1 MSIKKHNI
9 SNLLLVIFIS
19 ITVIQLTVF
28 QTYYEETKWQICNEI
43 PSILEIA
50 MKTNISK
57 KIKKE
62 FTYTPEHKND
72 PHDKNLGTYKEEIFR
87 SQDTTFTYR
96 SKIVTWEEKID
107 RGKQTYLQITNK
119 LHPQDVKVIF
129 DSLAIQKNIIAKSAI
144 GIISTFYKE
153 QNEWAGDTTQMSVDY
168 RTSINKLGAFENISY
183 HAYVE
188 ESFSTVWRL
197 MPKLALCILLY
208 LQIFTG
214 IILIAWLQKRKKEK
228 RKEIIRTKEGNYK
241 MDNIIINPTTMKMNK
256 EDVEISLT
264 QQQNQL
270 LLMFL
275 QSENQQVS
283 KEDILNK
290 FWPNSYQ
297 SKSSMTTAIGR
308 LKKNLADI
316 GSERTIHTE
325 KNLDYYELI

>member
-1 MSIKKHNI
+1 MNIKKHVSKI
-9 SNLLLVIFIS
+9 LLGVFIS
-19 ITVIQLTVF
+19 ITTVELVVL
-28 QTYYEETKWQICNEI
+28 QTYYKETKWQICNEI
-43 PSILEIA
+43 PSMLEIA

-57 KIKKE
+57 KIKRE

-72 PHDKNLGTYKEEIFR
+72 PHKKDLGTYKEEIFR

-119 LHPQDVKVIF
+119 LHPQDIKAIF
-129 DSLAIQKNIIAKSAI
+129 DSLAIQKNIITKSAI

-168 RTSINKLGAFENISY
+168 RTSINKLGVLENISY

-197 MPKLALCILLY
+197 MPKLALCILLS
-208 LQIFTG
+208 LQVLTG
-214 IILIAWLQKRKKEK
+214 IILITWLQKRKKEK
-228 RKEIIRTKEGNYK
+228 QKEIIQKKDGNYK
-241 MDNIIINPTTMKMNK
+241 MDNIIINPSTMKMNR

-275 QSENQQVS
+275 QSENHQVS

>member
-1 MSIKKHNI
+1 MRNTKYTTKI
-9 SNLLLVIFIS
+9 LFGLFIS
-19 ITVIQLTVF
+19 ITVIELIVF
-28 QTYYEETKWQICNEI
+28 QNYYNDTKLRIRNDI
-43 PSILEIA
+43 SPILEKA
-50 MKTNISK
+50 MGEDLER
-57 KIKKE
+57 KIQNE
-62 FTYTPEHKND
+62 YIYVPEHEND
-72 PHDKNLGTYKEEIFR
+72 PQKKNIGKYEKKTFR
-87 SQDTTFTYR
+87 SQDTTFTYK
-96 SKIVTWEEKID
+96 SKIVDTRTSLTREC
-107 RGKQTYLQITNK
+107 QTSLQIMNK